1 MAAKVK
7 IGVILKDLR
16 QKKGVTLSQAAEGAG
31 MTAPALSYYEK
42 DEKDP
47 SLEYA
52 IKLADYY
59 GVTLDELCG
68 RSSTSSSLDGLMRA
82 FLILRRSEMVQ
93 ELNFKEVYW
102 RESKEVDQFEDD
114 CYCIAEEENPGL
126 SIKLKKALW
135 CIHNDRLTRFMEAY
149 EQLSKLVESK
159 QLDSSVLDIW
169 LEKQFMDASKAKK
182 VTNFRSKVTRG
193 DKPMSPL

>member
-7 IGVILKDLR
+7 IGAILKAFR

-68 RSSTSSSLDGLMRA
+68 RASANNSPDGLMRA
-82 FLILRRSEMVQ
+82 FIVLRDSDMVQ
-93 ELNFKEVYW
+93 ELQFKDVHW
-102 RESKEVDQFEDD
+102 SESKEVNQFEDD
-114 CYCIAEEENPGL
+114 YYDIYEKENPGL

-135 CIHNDRLTRFMEAY
+135 CIHSDKMARFMETY
-149 EQLSKLVESK
+149 EQLSKLVENK
-159 QLDSSVLDIW
+159 QLDRSVLDIW
-169 LEKQFMDASKAKK
+169 LEKQFVGTLSSK
-182 VTNFRSKVTRG
+182 R
-193 DKPMSPL
+193 

>member
-1 MAAKVK
+1 MSAKVK
-7 IGVILKDLR
+7 IGAVLKALR
-16 QKKGVTLSQAAEGAG
+16 QKKGVILSQAAEGAG

-68 RSSTSSSLDGLMRA
+68 RSTANNSLAGLMRA
-82 FLILRRSEMVQ
+82 FITLRGSNMVQ
-93 ELNFKEVYW
+93 ELQFKDVHW
-102 RESKEVDQFEDD
+102 SESKEIDQFEGD
-114 CYCIAEEENPGL
+114 YYYNAEEENPGL

-135 CIHNDRLTRFMEAY
+135 VIHSDKLARFMEAY
-149 EQLSKLVESK
+149 EQLSKLVENK

-169 LEKQFMDASKAKK
+169 LEKQLTDASSLK
-182 VTNFRSKVTRG
+182 R
-193 DKPMSPL
+193 